1 MAQKK
6 QESMVEHC
14 GPQAE
19 SSPEVRN
26 AEETTPENTECQE
39 PFDNLELEDDM
50 YNMAEHLENEMK
62 QERLRRAEE
71 RRIEDDMKFLN
82 TVIQVEK
89 RAARKEKQAKLS
101 ALAN

>member
-1 MAQKK
+1 MANQKGAASQPVGQSEHVSMVENSGLQQKSSTMFLGALGRPVAQKK

-50 YNMAEHLENEMK
+50 YNLAEHLEN
-62 QERLRRAEE
+62 
-71 RRIEDDMKFLN
+71 
-82 TVIQVEK
+82 
-89 RAARKEKQAKLS
+89 
-101 ALAN
+101 